1 MNPYIQQV
9 NRQLLDYERQSGDAE
24 APAVLDLLWE
34 SYIGSNP
41 MADADIHQALAALE
55 PIHKAL
61 SIHDSDKLNDIVLD
75 LSYSYER
82 AAFLEGIRLGV
93 CLQEELSSHTQKCTP

>member
-9 NRQLLDYERQSGDAE
+9 NQHLRDYAQQSSGAK

-41 MADADIHQALAALE
+41 MADTEIRQTLAALE
-55 PIHKAL
+55 PIHRAL
-61 SIHDSDKLNDIVLD
+61 SIHDSDKLNDIILD

-82 AAFLEGIRLGV
+82 AAFLEGIRIGV
-93 CLQEELSSHTQKCTP
+93 CLQTELFPYTQKCTP